1 MMPLRRVGV
10 LFGLLAGLVVA
21 VVPIASVMH
30 GHTKARLLK
39 LVFADDFAG
48 SRLSTS
54 HWSTCYW
61 WASHGC
67 TIATNHELEW
77 YLPGQV
83 KVGNRIARLV
93 AERRA
98 VRASNDLVYPFVSG
112 MISSGPT
119 SFSSRPKFAFRYG
132 RVEASMRITA
142 QPGLWPAFW
151 MLPANERELPEIDIM
166 EIHGQAPTVV
176 EMHLHY
182 RGPRGGEA
190 VLGSTWTQ
198 PSLTSGWHTFG
209 IDWSPGRL
217 EWLIDG
223 VVRWEVQGSAV
234 PRQPMYLI
242 ANLAVGGDPVGAPP
256 PGTRFPSA
264 LEIRRVELWQ

>member
-1 MMPLRRVGV
+1 MMPPRRAGV
-10 LFGLLAGLVVA
+10 LFGVLAGLTGA
-21 VVPIASVMH
+21 VIPIAGVMP
-30 GHTKARLLK
+30 GHTNTTPVK
-39 LVFADDFAG
+39 LVFADDFRG
-48 SRLSTS
+48 SQLNMSR
-54 HWSTCYW
+54 WSTCYW

-83 KVGNRIARLV
+83 KVSNGIARLV
-93 AERRA
+93 AERRS
-98 VRASNDLVYPFVSG
+98 VRAPNDVAYPFVSG

-119 SFSSRPKFAFRYG
+119 SFSGRPKFAFLYG

-151 MLPANERELPEIDIM
+151 MLPANEGDLPEVDIM
-166 EIHGQAPTVV
+166 EIFGQAPTVV

-182 RGPRGGEA
+182 RGPHGGEA
-190 VLGSTWTQ
+190 ALGSTWTQ
-198 PSLTSGWHTFG
+198 PSLTSGWHTFE

-242 ANLAVGGDPVGAPP
+242 ANLAVGGDQVSAPP
-256 PGTRFPSA
+256 PSTRFPSA
-264 LEIRRVELWQ
+264 LEIRRVEVWR